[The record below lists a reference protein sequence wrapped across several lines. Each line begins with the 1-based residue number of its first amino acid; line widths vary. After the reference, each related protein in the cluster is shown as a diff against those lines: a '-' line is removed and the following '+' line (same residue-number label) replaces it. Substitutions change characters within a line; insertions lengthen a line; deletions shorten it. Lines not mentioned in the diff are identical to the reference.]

1 MEFSFGFV
9 AAAVLG
15 FLAWHFFPRIKQ
27 VETKI
32 FIGVMDE
39 VAHLKDDAEKVVKQ
53 VQADFAQ
60 AGGEAKAH
68 QALALLMKL
77 RPEALKA
84 DIRLAIEL
92 AVRTCLGQ

>member
-1 MEFSFGFV
+1 MEFFLLGGITGTILSYIVYRFV
-9 AAAVLG
+9 
-15 FLAWHFFPRIKQ
+15 FPQ
-27 VETKI
+27 VK
-32 FIGVMDE
+32 E
-39 VAHLKDDAEKVVKQ
+39 VANIIEQNVFLEVRHLEDDANAVVAKVEKE
-53 VQADFAQ
+53 FAN

-92 AVRTCLGQ
+92 AVRKL